1 MTVSRSSNS
10 KNNIVNFPSPSI
22 SAQIQCEKI
31 RLINSRAR
39 TKSPEETLKM
49 FADVLELNVAYLA
62 DQQHPENAPVI
73 ESMID
78 IVARLRAW
86 LD

>member
-1 MTVSRSSNS
+1 
-10 KNNIVNFPSPSI
+10 
-22 SAQIQCEKI
+22 
-31 RLINSRAR
+31 
-39 TKSPEETLKM
+39 M

-62 DQQHPENAPVI
+62 DQQQPENAPVI